1 MRRGYDK
8 NGDQLG
14 LKKVLTI
21 FTVFSQSSNTS
32 ETLFSVFF
40 NSGS

>member
-1 MRRGYDK
+1 MRWDNDK

-14 LKKVLTI
+14 LKKFLTI

-40 NSGS
+40 NYGS